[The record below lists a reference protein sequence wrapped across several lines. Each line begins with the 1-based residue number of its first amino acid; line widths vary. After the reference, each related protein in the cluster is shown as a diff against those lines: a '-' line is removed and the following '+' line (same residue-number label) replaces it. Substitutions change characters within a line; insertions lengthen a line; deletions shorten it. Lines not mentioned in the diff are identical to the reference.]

1 MWHGWWIIKRMTKGQ
16 LQTGALQPCWWLP
29 GEGTALSSA
38 ETATVACSLC
48 KRGCVTPDPSVLTD
62 WLSLVGVNPQT
73 SADCFVQKE
82 QSLFKNRNA
91 ETYKQEINSQR
102 KDSID
107 IKLSFTL
114 ILFSLQVNCSGVC
127 PENHQE
133 KQMSRQS
140 TYQVYS
146 CEVCI
151 QG

>member
-1 MWHGWWIIKRMTKGQ
+1 MARVVDKRVTKGQ
-16 LQTGALQPCWWLP
+16 LQTGALQPCP
-29 GEGTALSSA
+29 GEGTALSRA

-48 KRGCVTPDPSVLTD
+48 KHGCVTPDPSVLTD
-62 WLSLVGVNPQT
+62 SLSLVGVNPQT

-82 QSLFKNRNA
+82 QSPFKNRNA

-107 IKLSFTL
+107 PKLSFTL
-114 ILFSLQVNCSGVC
+114 KLFSLQVNCSGVC
-127 PENHQE
+127 LENHQK